1 MQFVWWMAYWS
12 PLLFKSVPVFVGL
25 RYFTSGGRGS
35 LLVSFISMLA
45 IAGLA
50 LGVALLVVV
59 LSVMNGFDRELRER
73 ILSLVPHIQLI
84 HGVGVSD
91 WQSQSQLIADLDQVT
106 EVTPYNEAEGLIHS
120 GQQTRPIQLLGISA
134 LALPGGLEDVIQ
146 AANLAIPQSGQL
158 LLPQPLAEDLNV
170 AVGQRVSLIVPA
182 INGGATAAYSF
193 LVTGIFVTHT
203 ELDQI
208 LGLASLDQVG
218 TIAGIEGLVQ
228 GFRLQ
233 VEDQFD
239 ARQTGYRLLEQ
250 LPFGYGFRDWFQTHG
265 NLYQA
270 IQLSRNLVGL
280 LIFLIVAIAAFNVVS
295 MLMMSVVNKRGDIAI
310 LQTLGLSRQAIVQL
324 FLIQGAMIGLFG
336 IAIGVM
342 LGVIG
347 CYWVADLVL
356 WIESLVGSRFLD
368 TAVYPIDYI
377 PVDLRWEDVAQ
388 IAVVA
393 IVLNIIATIYPALR
407 ASRVV
412 PAQELRFEG

>member
-1 MQFVWWMAYWS
+1 M
-12 PLLFKSVPVFVGL
+12 FKSVPVFVGL

-73 ILSLVPHIQLI
+73 ILSVVPHVQLI
-84 HGVGVSD
+84 HGVGISD
-91 WQSQSQLIADLDQVT
+91 WQAQRDLIADLGQVS

-120 GQQTRPIQLLGISA
+120 GQQTRPIQLLGLSA
-134 LALPGGLEDVIQ
+134 EGLPAGLAEVIR

-170 AVGQRVSLIVPA
+170 AVGQYVTVIVPA
-182 INGGATAAYSF
+182 TNGRATAAYSF
-193 LVTGIFVTHT
+193 LITGIFATHT

-208 LGLASLDQVG
+208 LALAALDQVG
-218 TIAGIEGLVQ
+218 TIAGLEGLVQ
-228 GFRLQ
+228 GFRVQ
-233 VEDQFD
+233 VNDQFN
-239 ARQTGYRLLEQ
+239 ARETGYLLLEQ

-270 IQLSRNLVGL
+270 IQLSRNLVSL

-295 MLMMSVVNKRGDIAI
+295 MLMMSVVNKRSDIAI

-336 IAIGVM
+336 IALGIM

-347 CYWVADLVL
+347 CYWVADGVL
-356 WIESLVGSRFLD
+356 WVESLIGSKFLN

-377 PVDLRWEDVAQ
+377 PVDLRWADVAQ
-388 IAVVA
+388 IAAVA
-393 IVLNIIATIYPALR
+393 IVLNIIATIYPAMR

>member
-1 MQFVWWMAYWS
+1 M
-12 PLLFKSVPVFVGL
+12 FKSVPVFVGL

-73 ILSLVPHIQLI
+73 ILSVVPHIQLI

-91 WQSQSQLIADLDQVT
+91 WQSQTQLIAELDQVT

-120 GQQTRPIQLLGISA
+120 GQQTRPIQLLGLSA
-134 LALPGGLEDVIQ
+134 QALPRGLENVIQ
-146 AANLAIPQSGQL
+146 EAGLTVPQSGQL
-158 LLPQPLAEDLNV
+158 LLPQPMAEDLHV
-170 AVGQRVSLIVPA
+170 VVGQRVTVIIPA
-182 INGGATAAYSF
+182 INGRATAAHSF
-193 LVTGIFVTHT
+193 LLTGIFATHT

-208 LGLASLDQVG
+208 LGLASLQQVG
-218 TIAGIEGLVQ
+218 NIAGVEGLVQ

-270 IQLSRNLVGL
+270 IQLSRNLVSL

-336 IAIGVM
+336 IALGVL

-356 WIESLVGSRFLD
+356 WIESMVGSRFLD
-368 TAVYPIDYI
+368 TAVYPIDYV
-377 PVDLRWEDVAQ
+377 PVDLRWENVAQ
-388 IAVVA
+388 IAAVA